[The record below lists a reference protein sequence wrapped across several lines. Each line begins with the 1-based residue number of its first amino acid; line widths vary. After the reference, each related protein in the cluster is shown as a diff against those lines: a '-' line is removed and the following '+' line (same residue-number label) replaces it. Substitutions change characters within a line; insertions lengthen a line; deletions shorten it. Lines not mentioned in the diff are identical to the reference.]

1 VSDRRSGTAER
12 DYEAFGELRT
22 LLVGEERDQL
32 ASILA
37 RLDDHAARRKEIGD
51 VLPGV
56 LVEHASDPRFTR
68 ALTPP
73 VEKAITASVRNNPAP
88 LADALFPVMGPAI
101 RKAVAA
107 ALSAMVDGLN
117 RTLEH
122 SLSWRSLVWR
132 FEAMRT
138 GRSFG
143 EVMLLHTL
151 VFRVEQ
157 VFLIDRTS
165 GLLLQHV
172 TDGPGEVR
180 DADMVSGMLTAIRDF
195 VKDSFSVADADSL
208 EGLKVGDLSVW
219 IEQGPRAIIA
229 AVVRGTAPRTYRTRL
244 LDALERIHLECADDF
259 EQFKGDTAAFE
270 AARPALDACL
280 HTEYAASAKPN
291 HRTLWLLLAAI
302 AVAFAVWG
310 GLAYRA
316 NSRWNR
322 YVNALRAEPGIV
334 VVSTDRRA
342 GKFAISGLRDPLA
355 RDPSSLLAA
364 ASLTPNDVDATWEPY
379 YAGNPTVAIARA
391 RRVLQPPDGVS
402 LELNDGVLRA
412 SGPAP
417 VAWLAEAGHLAT
429 LIPGIASF
437 DASSSTD
444 AAVRDA
450 VERLTALSPLFAKG
464 MATIASGQEDVL
476 RLFVARVGEL
486 DRAAAAVHRRF
497 RLELI
502 GHTDSDGAPE
512 ANLPLSRARAAT
524 IRAAVQQAA
533 GDRLEIVDSGVG
545 SEDPAV
551 RSDREPDKQRN
562 RRVTVRV
569 TPLDSTNRSA
579 RP

>member
-1 VSDRRSGTAER
+1 MSDRRSGTAER

-219 IEQGPRAIIA
+219 I
-229 AVVRGTAPRTYRTRL
+229 
-244 LDALERIHLECADDF
+244 
-259 EQFKGDTAAFE
+259 
-270 AARPALDACL
+270 
-280 HTEYAASAKPN
+280 
-291 HRTLWLLLAAI
+291 
-302 AVAFAVWG
+302 
-310 GLAYRA
+310 
-316 NSRWNR
+316 
-322 YVNALRAEPGIV
+322 
-334 VVSTDRRA
+334 
-342 GKFAISGLRDPLA
+342 
-355 RDPSSLLAA
+355 
-364 ASLTPNDVDATWEPY
+364 
-379 YAGNPTVAIARA
+379 
-391 RRVLQPPDGVS
+391 
-402 LELNDGVLRA
+402 
-412 SGPAP
+412 
-417 VAWLAEAGHLAT
+417 
-429 LIPGIASF
+429 
-437 DASSSTD
+437 
-444 AAVRDA
+444 
-450 VERLTALSPLFAKG
+450 
-464 MATIASGQEDVL
+464 
-476 RLFVARVGEL
+476 
-486 DRAAAAVHRRF
+486 
-497 RLELI
+497 
-502 GHTDSDGAPE
+502 
-512 ANLPLSRARAAT
+512 
-524 IRAAVQQAA
+524 
-533 GDRLEIVDSGVG
+533 
-545 SEDPAV
+545 
-551 RSDREPDKQRN
+551 
-562 RRVTVRV
+562 
-569 TPLDSTNRSA
+569 
-579 RP
+579 